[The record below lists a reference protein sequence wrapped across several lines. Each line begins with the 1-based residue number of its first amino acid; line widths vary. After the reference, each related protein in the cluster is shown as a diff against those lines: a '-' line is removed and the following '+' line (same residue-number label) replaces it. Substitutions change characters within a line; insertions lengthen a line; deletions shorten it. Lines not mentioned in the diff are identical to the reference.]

1 MEIHL
6 MEKNNDFNRVFIDCK
21 NFILCITNG
30 FYSYKC
36 LQTEIRLSPK
46 TKHKQLA
53 YVLLTL

>member
-1 MEIHL
+1 